1 MTKLQI
7 VNLSPD
13 QHKVSVQSLAE
24 SCGFIPNRF
33 GKNFGYEAST
43 AAILR
48 LVAKVKEHSAE
59 IAEDTVTA
67 LCGLPDTERLIALGD
82 DIAEN
87 IRKCPELYPKNSAI
101 INLYQT

>member
-13 QHKVSVQSLAE
+13 QHKSSVQALAE

-33 GKNFGYEAST
+33 GRNFGYEVST

-48 LVAKVKEHSAE
+48 FVAKVKEQTEAE
-59 IAEDTVTA
+59 TKELLAEVY
-67 LCGLPDTERLIALGD
+67 R
-82 DIAEN
+82 
-87 IRKCPELYPKNSAI
+87 
-101 INLYQT
+101 

>member
-13 QHKVSVQSLAE
+13 QHKASVQSLAE

-48 LVAKVKEHSAE
+48 LVAKVKEQL
-59 IAEDTVTA
+59 EDK
-67 LCGLPDTERLIALGD
+67 
-82 DIAEN
+82 DIV
-87 IRKCPELYPKNSAI
+87 PELYSKNSAT
-101 INLYQT
+101 INSYQT

>member
-1 MTKLQI
+1 VTKLQI

-13 QHKVSVQSLAE
+13 QHKASVQSLAE

-48 LVAKVKEHSAE
+48 LVVKVKEQTKE
-59 IAEDTVTA
+59 ETK
-67 LCGLPDTERLIALGD
+67 ELIS
-82 DIAEN
+82 EVY
-87 IRKCPELYPKNSAI
+87 R
-101 INLYQT
+101 

>member
-13 QHKVSVQSLAE
+13 QHKANVQSLAE
-24 SCGFIPNRF
+24 ACGFIPNRF

-48 LVAKVKEHSAE
+48 LVAKVKEQLE
-59 IAEDTVTA
+59 DKDTV
-67 LCGLPDTERLIALGD
+67 
-82 DIAEN
+82 
-87 IRKCPELYPKNSAI
+87 PELYPKNSAT
-101 INLYQT
+101 INSYQT

>member
-13 QHKVSVQSLAE
+13 QHKASVQSLAE

-33 GKNFGYEAST
+33 GRNFGYEAST

-48 LVAKVKEHSAE
+48 FVAKVKEQ
-59 IAEDTVTA
+59 
-67 LCGLPDTERLIALGD
+67 TE
-82 DIAEN
+82 AEN
-87 IRKCPELYPKNSAI
+87 IRKCPELLPRNSAI
-101 INLYQT
+101 LNSYQT

>member
-1 MTKLQI
+1 VTKLQI

-13 QHKVSVQSLAE
+13 QHKASIQNLAE

-48 LVAKVKEHSAE
+48 LVAKVKEQTEAENKE
-59 IAEDTVTA
+59 IA
-67 LCGLPDTERLIALGD
+67 
-82 DIAEN
+82 
-87 IRKCPELYPKNSAI
+87 PELYPKNSAT